1 MMLKTLIKK
10 QYLECFRSYFVN
22 PKTGK
27 RRSKGGIIGMLSMF
41 IGVMLFLCGC
51 FFGLSFTIGGAMFD
65 AGMGWLFYTL
75 MGIASVV
82 LGTFGSVFNTYAT
95 LYLPKDNELLLSMP
109 IPPTKI
115 LMTRISLVFGL
126 SLMYSGCVWLPA
138 SVYAWIFGGVTL
150 RAAFFQILLLGV
162 IALFVTVITCALGWA
177 VALIASRIKHK
188 SFVVVLASLVFFGAY
203 YAVCFRMGS
212 FLETMVHNLDAVAS
226 GVRNWLNVFCQVG
239 LAADGSWSSML
250 IFTGLTLVLAAVC
263 FWLLSVSFLKIT
275 MKTQT
280 ERKSSKTITVKKNS
294 IPAALVKRELRR
306 FVGSPTYMLN
316 CGLGIALL
324 PVMAVVILVKWGEL
338 DEVLQMARSILPW
351 LDGMLPAFVLMI
363 VGMLCGMDA
372 ISTPSVSLEGKTL
385 WILQSLPVSG
395 RMVLRAK
402 LAVHIGLNLLPALL
416 AVIVI
421 ELRLGLGALTVVLSS
436 FVAVAMIWFF
446 GAAGLVIGV
455 LRPDFQWTS
464 EASPIK
470 QSLNVFLAFLLAFIL
485 PMLVTGGCYLCREW
499 FSADV
504 YLVLAAAVLG
514 GISFGASR
522 WLDTIGARKFEAM

>member
-1 MMLKTLIKK
+1 MLKTLIKK
-10 QYLECFRSYFVN
+10 QYLECFRTYFVN

-27 RRSKGGIIGMLSMF
+27 RRSKGGIIGMLTMF
-41 IGVMLFLCGC
+41 VALMLFLCGC

-65 AGMGWLFYTL
+65 AGMGWLYYTL
-75 MGIASVV
+75 MGIVSVV

-109 IPPTKI
+109 IPPAKI

-138 SVYAWIFGGVTL
+138 SVFAWIFGGVTL
-150 RAAFFQILLLGV
+150 RAVVFQILLLGV

-177 VALIASRIKHK
+177 VALIASRIRHK
-188 SFVVVLASLVFFGAY
+188 SFVVVLASLVFFGVY
-203 YAVCFRMGS
+203 YAVCFRMSS
-212 FLETMVHNLDAVAS
+212 FLETLIYNLDAVAS
-226 GVRNWLNVFCQVG
+226 GVRTWLNVFCQVG

-250 IFTGLTLVLAAVC
+250 IFSGLTLILAGVC

-280 ERKSSKTITVKKNS
+280 ERKNSKTITVKKNS
-294 IPAALVKRELRR
+294 IRSALVKRELRR
-306 FVGSPTYMLN
+306 FAGSPTYMLN

-324 PVMAVVILVKWGEL
+324 PVMTVAILVKWEEL
-338 DEVLQMARSILPW
+338 EEALQMARSLLPW
-351 LDGMLPAFVLMI
+351 LDGMLPAFVLMV
-363 VGMLCGMDA
+363 VGICCGMDA

-421 ELRLGLGALTVVLSS
+421 ELRLGLGALTVALSS
-436 FVAVAMIWFF
+436 LVAVAMIWFF
-446 GAAGLVIGV
+446 GGAGLVIGV

-470 QSLNVFLAFLLAFIL
+470 QSLNIFFAFLLAFIL
-485 PMLVTGGCYLCREW
+485 PVLVAGGCFLCQK
-499 FSADV
+499 FLNSDV
-504 YLVLAAAVLG
+504 YLALAAAVLG
-514 GISFGASR
+514 GISFGISS
-522 WLDTIGARKFEAM
+522 WLDTIGAKKFESM